1 MMHFAPRADAAHIL
15 CVEEDPVQRKL
26 LQACL
31 DVAGADGLFAGNASQ
46 ALALF
51 RRHTVDLVLMDFDFH
66 AAAELAAFETMR
78 QQGTVPILA
87 VTDNEC
93 RWTEEDYREAGF
105 IGLYV
110 KPIEPS
116 RLLSC
121 MDTALRDA
129 GLEPLLSDPRTLHD
143 PGFSVL
149 H

>member
-78 QQGTVPILA
+78 KQGAVPILA

-129 GLEPLLSDPRTLHD
+129 GLAPLLCDPRTFHD
-143 PGFSVL
+143 AGFSLL

>member
-1 MMHFAPRADAAHIL
+1 MMNFAPRASAAHIL

-26 LQACL
+26 LQVCL
-31 DVAGADGLFAGNASQ
+31 DVAGADGLFAANAAQ
-46 ALALF
+46 ALTLF
-51 RRHTVDLVLMDFDFH
+51 RRNAVDLVLMDFDFH
-66 AAAELAAFETMR
+66 AAAELAAFEAMR
-78 QQGTVPILA
+78 LEGTSPILA

-116 RLLSC
+116 RLLSS

-129 GLEPLLSDPRTLHD
+129 GLPPLLCDPRTLHD
-143 PGFSVL
+143 PGFSLL